1 MLLFKTLYIKYLF
14 LKDNKFK
21 RKKKLLKVGSRHEQN
36 NKVTENV
43 IRDKIQNWLW
53 VQNQFSIDSV
63 GSKSIWSKT
72 LLKFKIDFSNSVLLQ
87 N

>member
-43 IRDKIQNWLW
+43 IRDKIQN
-53 VQNQFSIDSV
+53 
-63 GSKSIWSKT
+63 
-72 LLKFKIDFSNSVLLQ
+72 
-87 N
+87 